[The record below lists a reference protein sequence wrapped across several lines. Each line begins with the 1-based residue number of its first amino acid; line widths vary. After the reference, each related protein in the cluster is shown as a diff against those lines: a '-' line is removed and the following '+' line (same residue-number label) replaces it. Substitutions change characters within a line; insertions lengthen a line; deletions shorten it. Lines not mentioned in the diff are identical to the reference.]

1 MTSWFQALNQSFSKN
16 QFLDYSSLL
25 TAGVIKDLKACL
37 FPLRFQGFFQETLTV
52 FVDKRSAFYDC
63 LLTQPC
69 EVLWHFPATCEFFK
83 LTSNV
88 FEDNAQEARM
98 AYWNNL
104 TQREKQGYCG
114 LPPDCPVVNARQLD
128 LDRFKPQEALNVSE
142 NFAVLR
148 IRPFEVEHSK
158 FLDKSA
164 VGNSRK
170 TFESLPQPDSISR
183 KWLHRQT
190 ESGWEITEL
199 YVPIA
204 RP

>member
-25 TAGVIKDLKACL
+25 TAGVIKDSRVCL
-37 FPLRFQGFFQETLTV
+37 FPLRFQGFYQELLTV
-52 FVDKRSAFYDC
+52 FIDKRSAFYDN
-63 LLTQPC
+63 LLAQPC
-69 EVLWHFPATCEFFK
+69 EILWHFPATSEFFK
-83 LTSNV
+83 FTANV
-88 FEDNAQEARM
+88 FDDNAEDIRS
-98 AYWNNL
+98 AYWTNL

-114 LPPDCPVVNARQLD
+114 LPPDCPASNMKQLD
-128 LDRFKPQEALNVSE
+128 LDRFKPQEAFNVSE

-164 VGNSRK
+164 IGNSRK
-170 TFESLPQPDSISR
+170 TFESLPQPDSVSK
-183 KWLHRQT
+183 KWLHRLRET
-190 ESGWEITEL
+190 GWEITEL
-199 YVPIA
+199 YVPTA